1 MPAVPNKSVTVWW
14 LQCVHLAVHLTVHLT
29 VHLAVPSKYEAQAAS
44 GT

>member
-14 LQCVHLAVHLTVHLT
+14 LQCVHLAVHLTVHL
-29 VHLAVPSKYEAQAAS
+29 AVPSKYEAQAAS